1 VGQGLGGV
9 CPCGKPAGFIA
20 VHTAL
25 LVRSVW
31 AHAVRLDSNL
41 PPETSKL
48 PYFVRFGAPLTRSR
62 FHQFLSQPFH
72 ECSLLSHT
80 RFKIFPCVGIKKH
93 FTKLNGDYKIT
104 ALGGQR
110 RYNTLIDPRLILPP
124 YLVNDFIIPI
134 LLFLNDRS
142 CRLQVS
148 ILFKGVPHGLP
159 LSVAIS
165 VPLLDEESRY
175 VIDGTNKP

>member
-1 VGQGLGGV
+1 MDRAQVGFPDRGSRVLCDRTVGQGLGGV

-62 FHQFLSQPFH
+62 FHPFLS
-72 ECSLLSHT
+72 L
-80 RFKIFPCVGIKKH
+80 
-93 FTKLNGDYKIT
+93 
-104 ALGGQR
+104 
-110 RYNTLIDPRLILPP
+110 
-124 YLVNDFIIPI
+124 
-134 LLFLNDRS
+134 
-142 CRLQVS
+142 
-148 ILFKGVPHGLP
+148 
-159 LSVAIS
+159 
-165 VPLLDEESRY
+165 
-175 VIDGTNKP
+175 